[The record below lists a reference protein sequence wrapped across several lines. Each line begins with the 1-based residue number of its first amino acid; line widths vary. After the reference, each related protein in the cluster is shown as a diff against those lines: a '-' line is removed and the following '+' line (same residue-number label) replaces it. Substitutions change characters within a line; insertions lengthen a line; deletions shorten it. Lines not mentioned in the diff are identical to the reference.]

1 MSRVDRLIRTI
12 LAAGL
17 ATIGLCGAA
26 AAVSDPVGV
35 WTLSAPGTAR
45 QCRLQLRA
53 DPSATG
59 QAIAM
64 PPGCRRAFPILA
76 AVRSW
81 SVPDGAHLAL
91 NDEVG
96 ANVLMFAE
104 TGDGR
109 LAAARETSEAAF
121 VLTALGPRRDAA
133 AAAPPNAAPEELS
146 APTLP
151 AALAAQ
157 AAVAAPLRAPPTVA
171 AISGHYAVMRGSR
184 DTGCMVTLEDAGRA
198 AATLKARLAPACRDQ
213 GIIVFD
219 PVGWSLKAG
228 HLVLAARRGHTAIF
242 SEDGAGTWVKD
253 PETGQPL
260 GLKRL

>member
-1 MSRVDRLIRTI
+1 MSRVDRLTRTM

-35 WTLSAPGTAR
+35 WTLSTPGTAR

-133 AAAPPNAAPEELS
+133 AAASPNAAQEELTT
-146 APTLP
+146 PTLP
-151 AALAAQ
+151 AASAPP

-171 AISGHYAVMRGSR
+171 GISGHYAVMRGSR

-242 SEDGAGTWVKD
+242 SEDEAGTWVKD